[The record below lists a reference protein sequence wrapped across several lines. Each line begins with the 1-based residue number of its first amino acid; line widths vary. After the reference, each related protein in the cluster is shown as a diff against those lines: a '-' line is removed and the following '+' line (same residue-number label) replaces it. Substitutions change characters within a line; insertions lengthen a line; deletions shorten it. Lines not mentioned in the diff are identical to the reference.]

1 MEKVQRRTIRQISNL
16 RGSYEEKLK
25 LLNLTT
31 LEDRRKRGDC
41 IETFKMLNGFSAV
54 DYTTWF
60 QKVDRV
66 EGPQTRLSSDPLALQ
81 TQKARLDLRKHFFSV
96 RVPPIWNALPLSVRQ
111 AKSVNGFKNA
121 YDKYMETKN

>member
-66 EGPQTRLSSDPLALQ
+66 EGPQTQLSCDPLALQ
-81 TQKARLDLRKHFFSV
+81 TQKARLDLRKHFFSSGM
-96 RVPPIWNALPLSVRQ
+96 LCHYL
-111 AKSVNGFKNA
+111 
-121 YDKYMETKN
+121 